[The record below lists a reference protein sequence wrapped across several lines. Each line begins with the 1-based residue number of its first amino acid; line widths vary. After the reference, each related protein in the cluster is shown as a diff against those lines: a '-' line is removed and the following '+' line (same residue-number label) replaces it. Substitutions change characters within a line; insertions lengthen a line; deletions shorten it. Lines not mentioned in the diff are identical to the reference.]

1 MPAGTATAIRT
12 VTPRMI
18 RGTDS
23 DPAGAAPGNDPLARL
38 RLMQLVSPA
47 LPIGGFTYSQ
57 GLEWAVEAGWV
68 RDSASLED
76 RLRGLVDDALA
87 MLELPVLARLYTACE
102 QRDVQRIADWGKA
115 LYAARESRELRDE
128 ERQRARAL
136 VSLLRDLDVAEA
148 DDWRDALRH
157 CQAAPFALAAVHW
170 RIARED
176 CLLGYAWSWL
186 ENQVAAAIKLV
197 PLGQTDGQR
206 VQLRLA
212 ARLPGAVER
221 ALQCD
226 DDDIGAGA
234 PAMAIASAAHETQ
247 YTRLF
252 RS

>member
-1 MPAGTATAIRT
+1 MAAVPSRPATFMRMAIT
-12 VTPRMI
+12 VTES
-18 RGTDS
+18 TDAMPQHS
-23 DPAGAAPGNDPLARL
+23 DPLARL
-38 RLMQLVSPA
+38 RLMQLTSPA

-68 RDSASLED
+68 HDTASLTD
-76 RLRGLVDDALA
+76 WLHGLIDDNLLR
-87 MLELPVLARLYTACE
+87 LELPILARLYRAC
-102 QRDVQRIADWGKA
+102 ADDDMAALERWGRL
-115 LYAARESRELRDE
+115 LYASRESRELRAE
-128 ERQRARAL
+128 EHNRARAL
-136 VSLLRDLDVAEA
+136 CSLLRDLDIDAA
-148 DDWRDALRH
+148 TQWRDALAH

-170 RIARED
+170 EIGLHD

-206 VQLRLA
+206 VQLALA
-212 ARLPGAVER
+212 AVLPSVVSAAM
-221 ALQCD
+221 ALE

-234 PAMAIASAAHETQ
+234 PALAIASARHETQ